1 MTIGYK
7 EIYYPTHPK
16 AKANGCIL
24 EQRYVAEQILG
35 RILND
40 DEVVHHK
47 DENRNNNDVSNLM
60 VFKTQQDH
68 ARYHSGQY
76 DKIIC
81 NNNVYE
87 CIPLKKKCIVCG
99 KIFTKNKNKKY
110 CCMDCK
116 RFGERKVQKRPSK
129 EELLK
134 LLETNSYFAIGRMY
148 GVSDNTIR
156 KWLK

>member
-7 EIYYPTHPK
+7 EIYIPNHPK

-24 EQRYVAEQILG
+24 EQRYIAEQIIG
-35 RILND
+35 RILED
-40 DEVVHHK
+40 DEVVHHING
-47 DENRNNNDVSNLM
+47 DRNNNNVSNLM
-60 VFKTQQDH
+60 IFKTQNDH

-76 DKIIC
+76 KEIIC
-81 NNNVYE
+81 KNNIYE
-87 CIPLKKKCIVCG
+87 CIPLINKCLICG
-99 KIFTKNKNKKY
+99 KEFILSHNNKY
-110 CCMDCK
+110 CSAKCRQLDS
-116 RFGERKVQKRPSK
+116 RKVKNRPSK

-134 LLETNSYFAIGRMY
+134 LLDTNSYCAVGKIY

>member
-24 EQRYVAEQILG
+24 EQRYIAEKIVG
-35 RILND
+35 RVLND

-47 DENRNNNDVSNLM
+47 DENRNNNAISNLM

-76 DKIIC
+76 KEIIC
-81 NNNVYE
+81 NDNVYE
-87 CIPLKKKCIVCG
+87 CIPLTNQCIVCG
-99 KIFTKNKNKKY
+99 KEFIKNKDKKY
-110 CCMDCK
+110 CCVNCK
-116 RFGERKVQKRPSK
+116 RLGERKVRNRPSK
-129 EELLK
+129 EEIIK
-134 LLETNSYFAIGRMY
+134 LLETNSYCSIGRMY